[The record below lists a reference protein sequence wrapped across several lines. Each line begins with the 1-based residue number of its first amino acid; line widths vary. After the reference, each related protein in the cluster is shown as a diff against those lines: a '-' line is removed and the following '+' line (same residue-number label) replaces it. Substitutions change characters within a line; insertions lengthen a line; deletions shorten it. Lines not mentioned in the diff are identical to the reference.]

1 MDLGSPPARSPFD
14 LAGQRVLVTGAS
26 SGLGEH
32 FATLLASCGAHVI
45 VAARRAER
53 LRDLTQRLRDGHGV
67 QAEAVAL
74 DVCSA
79 DSVRAAFDQIA
90 HWGGLDVVI
99 NNAGVSVGKPAL
111 EQTESDWDQVLDTN
125 LKGAWLV
132 CTEAARR
139 WVDAGRGGSIVNV
152 ASILGERVATG
163 LAPYAVS
170 KAGLLQLTK
179 ALAMEWAR
187 HAIRVNALAPGYIE
201 TDLTREFLHSESGIR
216 MAARIPQRRF
226 ADPRDL
232 DGAVLLLASSA
243 GRRMT
248 GTVIP
253 VDGGHLVS
261 PA

>member
-1 MDLGSPPARSPFD
+1 MDLDSSSPPSPFD

-26 SGLGEH
+26 GGLGEH
-32 FATLLASCGAHVI
+32 FATLFASCGAHVV

-53 LRDLTQRLRDGHGV
+53 LQALTDRLRAGHGV
-67 QAEAVAL
+67 ETKAVSL
-74 DVCSA
+74 DVCNVGSM
-79 DSVRAAFDQIA
+79 RAAFDQITG
-90 HWGGLDVVI
+90 WGGVDIVI

-111 EQTESDWDQVLDTN
+111 EQSESDWDQVLDTN

-139 WVDAGRGGSIVNV
+139 WVADGRGGSIVNV

-163 LAPYAVS
+163 LAPYAAS
-170 KAGLLQLTK
+170 KAGLLHLTK
-179 ALAMEWAR
+179 ALAVEWAR
-187 HAIRVNALAPGYIE
+187 HRIRVNVLAPGYIE
-201 TDLTREFLHSESGIR
+201 TDLTRDFLRSESGSR

-226 ADPRDL
+226 AVPQDL
-232 DGAVLLLASSA
+232 DGAMLLLASSA

-248 GTVIP
+248 GAVIA

>member
-1 MDLGSPPARSPFD
+1 MDLGSPSARNPFE

-32 FATLLASCGAHVI
+32 FATLFASCGAHVI

-53 LRDLTQRLRDGHGV
+53 LQALTQRLRGGHRV
-67 QAEAVAL
+67 QSEAVAL
-74 DVCSA
+74 DVCGA
-79 DSVRAAFDQIA
+79 ASVRTAFDQIA
-90 HWGGLDVVI
+90 HWGGVDIVI

-111 EQTESDWDQVLDTN
+111 EQGESDWDQVLDTN

-139 WVDAGRGGSIVNV
+139 WVAAGRGGSIVNV
-152 ASILGERVATG
+152 ASILGERVASG
-163 LAPYAVS
+163 LAPYAAS

-201 TDLTREFLHSESGIR
+201 TDLTREFLHSESGAR

-226 ADPRDL
+226 ADPQDL
-232 DGAVLLLASSA
+232 DGAMLLLASSA

-248 GTVIP
+248 GTVVA

>member
-1 MDLGSPPARSPFD
+1 M
-14 LAGQRVLVTGAS
+14 
-26 SGLGEH
+26 
-32 FATLLASCGAHVI
+32 
-45 VAARRAER
+45 
-53 LRDLTQRLRDGHGV
+53 
-67 QAEAVAL
+67 
-74 DVCSA
+74 
-79 DSVRAAFDQIA
+79 RAAFDQIA
-90 HWGGLDVVI
+90 RWGGVDIVI

-111 EQTESDWDQVLDTN
+111 EQGESDWDQVLDTN

-139 WVDAGRGGSIVNV
+139 WVAAGRGGSIVNV

-163 LAPYAVS
+163 LAPYAAS

-201 TDLTREFLHSESGIR
+201 TDLTREFLQSESGAR

-226 ADPRDL
+226 ADPQDL
-232 DGAVLLLASSA
+232 DGAMLLLASPA

-248 GTVIP
+248 GAVVA

>member
-1 MDLGSPPARSPFD
+1 MDLASPPLHSPFD
-14 LAGQRVLVTGAS
+14 LTGRRVLVTGAS

-32 FATLLASCGAHVI
+32 FATLFASSGADVV
-45 VAARRAER
+45 VAARRTER
-53 LRDLTQRLRDGHGV
+53 LEALTRDLRNGHGV
-67 QAEAVAL
+67 KAEAVEL
-74 DVCSA
+74 DVSSA
-79 DSVRAAFDQIA
+79 ASVRTAFDKIA
-90 HWGGLDVVI
+90 GSGGVDIVV
-99 NNAGVSVGKPAL
+99 NNAGVSVDKPAL
-111 EQTESDWDQVLDTN
+111 EQGESDWDQVLGTN

-139 WVDAGRGGSIVNV
+139 WVAAGCGGSIVNV

-163 LAPYAVS
+163 LAPYAAS

-179 ALAMEWAR
+179 ALASEWAR
-187 HAIRVNALAPGYIE
+187 HDIRVNALAPGYIE
-201 TDLTREFLHSESGIR
+201 TDLTRGFLRSEAGVR

-226 ADPRDL
+226 ADPQDL
-232 DGAVLLLASSA
+232 DGAILLLASSA

-248 GTVIP
+248 GTVVA

>member
-1 MDLGSPPARSPFD
+1 MSQTIAPSSSLFD
-14 LAGQRVLVTGAS
+14 LTGQRVLVTGAS
-26 SGLGEH
+26 GGLGEH
-32 FATLLASCGAHVI
+32 FATLFAACGADVI
-45 VAARRAER
+45 VAARRADR
-53 LRDLTQRLRDGHGV
+53 LQALTQRLRESHGV
-67 QAEAVAL
+67 KSEAVAL

-79 DSVRAAFDQIA
+79 PSVRAAFERTA
-90 HWGGLDVVI
+90 GWGGIDIVV

-111 EQTESDWDQVLDTN
+111 EQSESDWDHVLGTN

-139 WVDAGRGGSIVNV
+139 WVAAGRGGSIVNV
-152 ASILGERVATG
+152 ASILGERAANG
-163 LAPYAVS
+163 LAPYAAS

-179 ALAMEWAR
+179 ALAAEWAR

-201 TDLTREFLHSESGIR
+201 TDLTREFLHSGSGAR

-232 DGAVLLLASSA
+232 DGAMLLLASSA

-248 GTVIP
+248 GSVIA